1 MRLATC
7 GCVALVGVQGHL
19 VQVEVHIGGMPG
31 FVLVGLPDTALAEAR
46 DRVRAA
52 VLCSGEPWP
61 QQRITVNLSPASI
74 PKRGTH
80 FDLPVAVAVL
90 AADGRLPDRV
100 IDGLVLLGEL
110 GLDGAVRPVRGVLPA
125 VLAAHDAGVRRV
137 VVPAANAGEARL
149 VPDMQVLGATSLAQV
164 VALLRGELLTGCA
177 STGAVDDRAAGV
189 GAPPRPDVAAGCRAA
204 TPAGCPPTGDDRA
217 APDLA
222 DVIGQGNA
230 RRAVEV
236 AAAGHHHLLLTGPPG
251 GGKTMLARRLP
262 GLLPD
267 LRRHEALEVTA
278 IHSLAGILPEDR
290 PLVTRPPFADPH
302 HSASRAAIVGGGS
315 RLVRPGAAACA
326 HRGVLLLDEAPEF
339 GPHVLDCLRQ
349 PLEHGEIVVDRAE
362 FSARFPARFLL
373 VLASNPCPCGHHGGS
388 ATVCECTP
396 DAVRRYTRRLSGPVR
411 DRVDLTVWVKAPS
424 LVEMRAGTA
433 RSESS
438 RAVAVRVA
446 EARER
451 QARRLAGTPWSVNG
465 DVPGPTMRRHFA
477 PQPGSME
484 PVERFLATG
493 ALSARGADRV
503 LRVAWTLADLAGRD
517 RPGRREVLE
526 AHGLRAGLAA

>member
-7 GCVALVGVQGHL
+7 GCVALVGVHGHL

-52 VLCSGEPWP
+52 VLCSGEAWP

-80 FDLPVAVAVL
+80 FDLSVAVAVL
-90 AADGRLPDRV
+90 AADGRLREGV

-125 VLAAHDAGVRRV
+125 VLAAHDAGMRRV

-149 VPDMQVLGATSLAQV
+149 VPGMQVLAATSLAQV
-164 VALLRGELLTGCA
+164 LALLRGMVTVDHESA
-177 STGAVDDRAAGV
+177 AAAVDGAAAGGPRGV
-189 GAPPRPDVAAGCRAA
+189 GVAVDSRPATSADLPAAADSG
-204 TPAGCPPTGDDRA
+204 AG
-217 APDLA
+217 PDLA

-267 LRRHEALEVTA
+267 LRRREALEVTA

-302 HSASRAAIVGGGS
+302 HSATRAAIVGGGS

-339 GPHVLDCLRQ
+339 GPHVLECLRQ
-349 PLEHGEIVVDRAE
+349 PLEHGEVVVDRAE

-388 ATVCECTP
+388 TTVCECTP

-424 LVEMRAGTA
+424 LAEMRAGTA
-433 RSESS
+433 RSEPSA
-438 RAVAVRVA
+438 AVSVRVA

-477 PQPGSME
+477 PHPGSME

-493 ALSARGADRV
+493 VLSARGADRV

-526 AHGLRAGLAA
+526 AHGLRSGSAA